1 MSENAAE
8 RALRLLDLV
17 PFIVNNQGITI
28 SELASRFSV
37 TREEIVKDLNLL
49 FLCGLPGY
57 TPLELIDLS
66 LEDDVVVIRDP
77 QNLSLPRNFNY
88 SESIVL
94 RIALAALQEILLKS
108 DPRYVTLSNLIRKL
122 EDTYSAEIP
131 SEAFHIEIEKDKI
144 ALEIARQALDQG
156 LDLNIKYLNR
166 TKDEVT
172 ERRISP
178 QRIRANENKIQLDGY
193 CHLSNDSR
201 TFNLNQILEI
211 KLLPKIEIP
220 EPAHASEGF
229 GSEVE
234 LEIYNQDS
242 QFFIENEAT
251 LVKQSDNKFVMKL
264 HNPQWLIRHA
274 MSNKDIKI
282 ISPIALKESLL
293 SGAEAALTR
302 YRDSN

>member
-17 PFIVNNQGITI
+17 PFVVNNQGITI

-94 RIALAALQEILLKS
+94 RIALAALQEIILKS
-108 DPRYVTLSNLIRKL
+108 DPRYVTLSKLIRKL

-156 LDLNIKYLNR
+156 LDLNIKYLNK

-282 ISPIALKESLL
+282 ISPIALK
-293 SGAEAALTR
+293 
-302 YRDSN
+302 

>member
-17 PFIVNNQGITI
+17 PFVVNNQGITI

-94 RIALAALQEILLKS
+94 RIALAALQEIILKS

-211 KLLPKIEIP
+211 KLLPKSQSP

-234 LEIYNQDS
+234 LDLYNQDS
-242 QFFIENEAT
+242 QFFIENEAV
-251 LVKQSDNKFVMKL
+251 LEKQSDNKFVMKL

>member
-17 PFIVNNQGITI
+17 PFVVNNQGITI

-94 RIALAALQEILLKS
+94 RIALAALQEIILKS

-156 LDLNIKYLNR
+156 LDLNIKYLNK

-211 KLLPKIEIP
+211 KLLPKSEIT

>member
-17 PFIVNNQGITI
+17 PFVVNNQGITI

-94 RIALAALQEILLKS
+94 RIALAALQEIILKS

-156 LDLNIKYLNR
+156 LDLNIKYLNK

-211 KLLPKIEIP
+211 RLLPKSKIP

-234 LEIYNQDS
+234 LEINNQDS
-242 QFFIENEAT
+242 QFFIENEAA

>member
-17 PFIVNNQGITI
+17 PFVVNNQGITI

-94 RIALAALQEILLKS
+94 RIALAALQEIILKS

-211 KLLPKIEIP
+211 KLLPKSEIP

-234 LEIYNQDS
+234 LEINNQDS
-242 QFFIENEAT
+242 QFFIENEAA

-293 SGAEAALTR
+293 SGAQAALTR

>member
-17 PFIVNNQGITI
+17 PFVVNNQGINI
-28 SELASRFSV
+28 SELATRFSV

-94 RIALAALQEILLKS
+94 RIALAALQEIILKS

-156 LDLNIKYLNR
+156 LDLNIKYLNK

-211 KLLPKIEIP
+211 KLLPKSEIP

-242 QFFIENEAT
+242 QFFIENEAA
-251 LVKQSDNKFVMKL
+251 LAKQSDNKFVMKL

-274 MSNKDIKI
+274 VSNKDIKI

>member
-17 PFIVNNQGITI
+17 PFVVNNQGITI

-94 RIALAALQEILLKS
+94 RIALAALQEIILKS

-211 KLLPKIEIP
+211 KLLPKSESP

-234 LEIYNQDS
+234 LDIYNQDS
-242 QFFIENEAT
+242 QFFIENEAV
-251 LVKQSDNKFVMKL
+251 LEKQSDNKFVMKL

-282 ISPIALKESLL
+282 NSPVALIESLL
-293 SGAEAALTR
+293 SGAEAALSR

>member
-17 PFIVNNQGITI
+17 PFVVNNQGITI

-94 RIALAALQEILLKS
+94 RIALAALQEIILKS

>member
-17 PFIVNNQGITI
+17 PFVVNNQGITI
-28 SELASRFSV
+28 SELATRFSV

-94 RIALAALQEILLKS
+94 RIALAALQEIILKS

>member
-17 PFIVNNQGITI
+17 PFVVNNQGIAI

-94 RIALAALQEILLKS
+94 RIALAALQEIILKS

-144 ALEIARQALDQG
+144 AMEIARQALDQG

-172 ERRISP
+172 QRRISP

-242 QFFIENEAT
+242 QFFIENEAV
-251 LVKQSDNKFVMKL
+251 LEKQSDNKFVMKL

>member
-156 LDLNIKYLNR
+156 LDLNIKYLNK

-172 ERRISP
+172 ERRISL
-178 QRIRANENKIQLDGY
+178 QRIRSNENKIQLDGF

-211 KLLPKIEIP
+211 KLLPKSESP

-234 LEIYNQDS
+234 LDIYNQDS
-242 QFFIENEAT
+242 QFFIENEAV
-251 LVKQSDNKFVMKL
+251 LEKQSDNKFVMKL

-282 ISPIALKESLL
+282 NSPVALKESLL

>member
-17 PFIVNNQGITI
+17 PFVVNNQGITI

-94 RIALAALQEILLKS
+94 RIALAALQEIILKS

-156 LDLNIKYLNR
+156 LDLNIKYLNK

-172 ERRISP
+172 ERRISL
-178 QRIRANENKIQLDGY
+178 QRIRSNENKIQLDGF

>member
-94 RIALAALQEILLKS
+94 RIALAALQEIILKS

>member
-156 LDLNIKYLNR
+156 LDLNIKYLNK

-172 ERRISP
+172 ERRISL
-178 QRIRANENKIQLDGY
+178 QRIRSNENKIQLDGF

-211 KLLPKIEIP
+211 KLLPKSESP

-234 LEIYNQDS
+234 LDIYNQDS
-242 QFFIENEAT
+242 QFFIENEAV
-251 LVKQSDNKFVMKL
+251 LEKQSDNKFVMKL

-282 ISPIALKESLL
+282 NSPVALIESLL
-293 SGAEAALTR
+293 SGAEAALSR

>member
-17 PFIVNNQGITI
+17 PFVVNNQGITI

-94 RIALAALQEILLKS
+94 RIALAALQEIILKS

-156 LDLNIKYLNR
+156 LDLNIKYLNK

-211 KLLPKIEIP
+211 KLLPKSEIP

>member
-156 LDLNIKYLNR
+156 LDLNIKYLNK

-172 ERRISP
+172 ERRISL
-178 QRIRANENKIQLDGY
+178 QRIRTNENKIQLDGF

-211 KLLPKIEIP
+211 KLLPKSESP

-234 LEIYNQDS
+234 LDIYNQDS
-242 QFFIENEAT
+242 QFFIENEAV
-251 LVKQSDNKFVMKL
+251 LEKQSDNKFVMKL

>member
-17 PFIVNNQGITI
+17 PFVVNNQGITI

-94 RIALAALQEILLKS
+94 RIALAALQEIILKS

-156 LDLNIKYLNR
+156 LDLNIKYLNK

-172 ERRISP
+172 ERRISL
-178 QRIRANENKIQLDGY
+178 QRIRSNENKIQLDGF

-211 KLLPKIEIP
+211 KLLPKSESP

-234 LEIYNQDS
+234 LDIYNQDS
-242 QFFIENEAT
+242 QFFIENEAV
-251 LVKQSDNKFVMKL
+251 LEKQSDN
-264 HNPQWLIRHA
+264 
-274 MSNKDIKI
+274 
-282 ISPIALKESLL
+282 
-293 SGAEAALTR
+293 
-302 YRDSN
+302 